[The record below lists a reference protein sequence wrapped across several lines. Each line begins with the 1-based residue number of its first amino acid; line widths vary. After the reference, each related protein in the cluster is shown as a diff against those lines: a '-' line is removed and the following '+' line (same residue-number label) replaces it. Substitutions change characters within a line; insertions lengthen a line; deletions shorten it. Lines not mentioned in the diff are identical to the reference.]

1 VTAPYPYRPAAEL
14 SPFPP
19 ADPVPTAGRVE
30 RRRQLV
36 DDDRSC
42 LWKPFTQMQAYQDA
56 EPVILEEGQGCW
68 LRDVHDRVYLDGNAS
83 LWVNLHG
90 HRRREIDRAVASQ
103 LERIAHCT
111 LLGPSNVPAIELART
126 LVELAPS
133 PRLTRVFYSDSGS
146 TAVEIA
152 VKMAFQYWQQADGGG
167 ERTVFVRL
175 DNAYHGDTI
184 GSVSVGGIDLF
195 HGVYGPL
202 LFQTERAHSPYC
214 YRCPVG
220 RSYPGCDLECTDSIR
235 EAFERNPGK
244 VAALIVEP
252 LMQGAAG
259 VLIYPPE
266 VLARAAEIAREHG
279 ALLIADEVATGFG
292 RTGELF
298 ACQHAGV
305 EPDLMAVAKGL
316 SAGYLPL
323 AATLATEAIYQGFL
337 GEHTEYKTFFHGHSY
352 TGNPLACA
360 AAVAN
365 LSLFED
371 GTLMEDVRRKA
382 AHFGRRLAAMA
393 DLPHVGD
400 VRQLGLIAGIEVVK
414 GRDGKVPFDPTLQAG
429 NTICAAVRERG
440 VMVRPLGDVLVLMP
454 PLAVSDDELDL
465 LCGVVH
471 ETIEALGPR
480 LARGE
485 RS

>member
-1 VTAPYPYRPAAEL
+1 VTAPYPYRSATEL
-14 SPFPP
+14 SPFSPAETPP
-19 ADPVPTAGRVE
+19 APERVA
-30 RRRQLV
+30 RREQLA
-36 DDDRSC
+36 DDDRRW
-42 LWKPFTQMQAYQDA
+42 LWKPFTQMQAYQLSD
-56 EPVILEEGQGCW
+56 PVIIEEGLGCW
-68 LRDVHDRVYLDGNAS
+68 LRDVHDRAYLDGNSS

-90 HRRREIDRAVASQ
+90 HRRPEIDRAIRSQ

-111 LLGPSNVPAIELART
+111 MLGPSNVPAIELART
-126 LVELAPS
+126 LAALAPS
-133 PRLTRVFYSDSGS
+133 PKLTRVFYSDSGS

-152 VKMAFQYWQQADGGG
+152 VKMAFQYWQQVKSDE

-220 RSYPGCDLECTDSIR
+220 RSYPGCDLECTESIR

-259 VLIYPPE
+259 ILIYPPE
-266 VLARAAEIAREHG
+266 VLSRAAEIAREHG

-305 EPDLMAVAKGL
+305 EPDLVAVAKGL

-323 AATLATEAIYQGFL
+323 AATLATEEIYRGFL
-337 GEHTEYKTFFHGHSY
+337 GEHTDYKTFFHGHSY

-360 AAVAN
+360 AAIAN
-365 LSLFED
+365 LALFADGSLM
-371 GTLMEDVRRKA
+371 TDVRRKA
-382 AHFGRRLAAMA
+382 GRFGERLKAMGT
-393 DLPHVGD
+393 LPNVGD
-400 VRQLGLIAGIEVVK
+400 VRQLGLIAGVELVRE
-414 GRDGKVPFDPTLQAG
+414 RDGKVPFRPDQQAG
-429 NTICAAVRERG
+429 NTVCNAVRERG

-454 PLAVSDDELDL
+454 PLAVSDDEIDL

-471 ETIEALGPR
+471 EAIEAIGPQLSR
-480 LARGE
+480 ETIA
-485 RS
+485 